1 MKILFIDRVH
11 ASLNSMLSQEGHHC
25 VEAYH
30 ESREA
35 IMEMLPEF
43 EGIVLRSRI
52 LIDRDLLDL
61 AVNLK
66 FIARAGAGMESIDV
80 EAAKER
86 KVLCLN
92 APEGNR
98 NAVAEHAMGMLLA
111 LNNNL
116 IRADREVRRGLWKRE
131 ENRGRELK
139 GKTVGLIGF
148 GNTGQAFAKKLSG
161 FECKVIAFDKYRTG
175 FGSDLV
181 KEVKLEE
188 IFLESDI
195 LSLHIP
201 LTEETRYLVNED
213 FISRFRKSFLLIN
226 TSRGPCVDTKAFVNA
241 MIAGKIGGAC
251 LDVLE
256 FEDPSFEKVGSSDQD
271 FRKSESWKFMLASD
285 RVILSPHIAG
295 WTFESHE
302 KISAVLFEKIKA
314 LGL

>member
-1 MKILFIDRVH
+1 
-11 ASLNSMLSQEGHHC
+11 
-25 VEAYH
+25 
-30 ESREA
+30 
-35 IMEMLPEF
+35 MEMLPEF

-188 IFLESDI
+188 IFHESDI

-201 LTEETRYLVNED
+201 LTLETEYMINEE
-213 FISRFRKSFLLIN
+213 FIARFKKNFLIIN
-226 TSRGPCVDTKAFVNA
+226 TSRGRCLDTNALVKAMNS
-241 MIAGKIGGAC
+241 GKIQGAC

-271 FRKSESWKFMLASD
+271 FRKSESWNFLLASD
-285 RVILSPHIAG
+285 RVVLSPHIAG